1 MAKVVFHSQED
12 RKEKSLLHIKKPL
25 EKDEFFSFINK
36 IKKNGS
42 VGVLWFDALK
52 NLNYLEEFSRSKI
65 EKAEVENGVLV
76 PFSLKE
82 TLFNNQNV
90 YPFFLKEGFKKTE
103 IYTINEKD
111 FTKFTLIA
119 TSPTNKGSVPSI
131 FFIKIN
137 KGVLLSIGF
146 PYNNSE
152 KNNLWKAYF
161 QLFLSNLEN
170 IENFLKKDDFN
181 YWKYHF
187 SKFDNIP
194 FFLNEKKELTISK
207 SLNLSKIG
215 KSERGVCKN
224 EKIALK
230 FYQNKGT
237 IIVPPLEIVS
247 ELNIHSEEGIKLIS
261 AGKIIKVLYQDNS
274 LNAAFFPS
282 PSKPTIYFYANSNKR
297 TELKLSYKIH
307 FKLKE
312 PWPEYYF
319 SKINYFSSSDRS
331 FIVHTS
337 DKKGFFINRFSKKPS
352 SCHIE
357 KINSLTPTLK
367 LTLNFLMD
375 EGEDLIIQFSC
386 LLKEE
391 GIKKTDISKILCSF
405 KKKYFEES
413 LVKKDKKSLKVI
425 QGKGEK
431 RINLE
436 GMAREL
442 ANNFFKNS
450 EGKTVY
456 LNIGRKLYKDDF
468 LKSLVNLVILGYE
481 KRVEEIVS
489 ELLNYK
495 RIPYVIYPSGEII
508 YDYRVREF
516 VKLNKVALHLRTIK
530 DEVYKDS
537 FISPFIKKRTI
548 TFKEFNFIGTE
559 KWNKE
564 LENPESL
571 YFTILNPIRTEN
583 FVVFAPIIP
592 FFIKSISFKNIR
604 VGEHLFDF
612 SFKRKNQQITME
624 FKNNNKEKFNILF
637 FPLFLKE
644 AKGVEVN
651 LEKKAKLSLNLDRK
665 YLIYSAHYEFNTT
678 PLLEEKEE
686 KLKIN
691 FKESEEKKIIYLA
704 LEIYE
709 LGIKKLVGARLFKG
723 KRKEEERIIIYE
735 PEKSNYIY
743 MYFKKQ
749 KVQKTLFDKNN
760 N

>member
-1 MAKVVFHSQED
+1 VAKVVFHSKED
-12 RKEKSLLHIKKPL
+12 IKEKKLIHIKNYL
-25 EKDEFFSFINK
+25 DKDRFFSFIDK
-36 IKKNGS
+36 IKENGN

-52 NLNYLEEFSRSKI
+52 NLNYLKEFSYTKI
-65 EKAEVENGVLV
+65 EKAEVGNGILV
-76 PFSLKE
+76 PLSLKE
-82 TLFNNQNV
+82 ILFNNQNV
-90 YPFFLKEGFKKTE
+90 YPFFLKEGAEKTE
-103 IYTINEKD
+103 IYTIKEND

-119 TSPTNKGSVPSI
+119 TSPTDKGSVPSI

-137 KGVLLSIGF
+137 KGTLLSIGF

-152 KNNLWKAYF
+152 ENNLWKAYF

-170 IENFLKKDDFN
+170 IENYLKKEDFN
-181 YWKYHF
+181 YWKYHL

-194 FFLNEKKELTISK
+194 FFLSEKKELSIIK
-207 SLNLSKIG
+207 NLNLSKIG

-230 FYQNKGT
+230 FHQNRGT
-237 IIVPPLEIVS
+237 IIMPPLEIVS
-247 ELNIHSEEGIKLIS
+247 ELSIHSEEGIKITS
-261 AGKIIKVLYQDNS
+261 AGKIIRILFQDEPI
-274 LNAAFFPS
+274 NAAFFPS
-282 PSKPTIYFYANSNKR
+282 PSKPTIYFYANFDKK
-297 TELKLSYKIH
+297 TEITLSYKIH

-319 SKINYFSSSDRS
+319 SKINYFSPSHKS
-331 FIVHTS
+331 FITHTS
-337 DKKGFFINRFSKKPS
+337 DRKGFFLNRFSKEPIF
-352 SCHIE
+352 CHIE
-357 KINSLTPTLK
+357 KINGVTPALKVSLT
-367 LTLNFLMD
+367 FSM
-375 EGEDLIIQFSC
+375 EAGENLIIQFSSI
-386 LLKEE
+386 LKED
-391 GIKKTDISKILCSF
+391 GVKKSDLSKLLGSF
-405 KKKYFEES
+405 KKRYFEES
-413 LVKKDKKSLKVI
+413 IVKKDKKSLKVI

-450 EGKTVY
+450 EDKTIY
-456 LNIGRKLYKDDF
+456 LNIGKRLYKDDF

-489 ELLNYK
+489 ELFKYK
-495 RIPYVIYPSGEII
+495 RIPYIIYPSGEII
-508 YDYRVREF
+508 YDYRVKEF

-537 FISPFIKKRTI
+537 FIPPFIKKRI
-548 TFKEFNFIGTE
+548 SFFKEFNFKGTE
-559 KWNKE
+559 RWNKE

-592 FFIKSISFKNIR
+592 FFVKLINFKNIR
-604 VGEHLFDF
+604 VGKHLFDF
-612 SFKRKNQQITME
+612 SFKRKNRQITVE
-624 FKNNNKEKFNILF
+624 FKNNNKENFKILF
-637 FPLFLKE
+637 FPLCLKE
-644 AKGVEVN
+644 SEGVEVN
-651 LEKKAKLSLNLDRK
+651 LGKKTKLTLELDRK
-665 YLIYSAHYEFNTT
+665 YFIYSEHYEFKTP

-735 PEKSNYIY
+735 PKKSNYIY
-743 MYFKKQ
+743 LYLKKQ